1 MFFLNENGELEYAG
15 ATDNNDASLFA
26 NGDMDLYS
34 VETSEVVETDP
45 SGDSIGVDD
54 GSIVPSSTTNHTP
67 DLTSGVTNIENYN
80 NITVYAVPSAA
91 AGYPNSSSL
100 SYMEDIVAGYPLHY
114 KYLSFRTDE
123 SYAQSMILYV
133 APVATVEG
141 TTVTLEDC
149 DIVSL
154 DYIRDSGSY
163 SNYLDRSD
171 SHEDSVTVDIPTS
184 SIVYTNV
191 LPGYGTFQN
200 TIEETAGTN
209 QLTFVLIGAA
219 ALFVIQR
226 LLGGARHD

>member
-1 MFFLNENGELEYAG
+1 MFFINENGEIEYAG
-15 ATDNNDASLFA
+15 PVDDGDASLFA
-26 NGDMDLYS
+26 NGDMDLYT
-34 VETSEVVETDP
+34 VETSEVAATDP
-45 SGDSIGVDD
+45 SGTSISVDD
-54 GSIVPSSTTNHTP
+54 GTIVPSSTSNHTP

-114 KYLSFRTDE
+114 KYISFRTDE
-123 SYAQSMILYV
+123 SYAQSMVLYV

-149 DIVSL
+149 DIVNL
-154 DYIRDSGSY
+154 EYIRESGSY
-163 SNYLDRSD
+163 QNYLDRTS
-171 SHEDSVTVDIPTS
+171 SHEDEVIVDIPTG

-200 TIEETAGTN
+200 TIEETAGN
-209 QLTFVLIGAA
+209 NMLSYALIGAA

-226 LLGGARHD
+226 LIGGRHHD